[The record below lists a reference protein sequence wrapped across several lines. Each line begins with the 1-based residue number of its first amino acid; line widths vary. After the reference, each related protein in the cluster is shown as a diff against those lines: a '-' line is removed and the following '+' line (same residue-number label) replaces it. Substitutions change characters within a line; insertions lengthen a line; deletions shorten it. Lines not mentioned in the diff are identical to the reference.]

1 MNTKHLIALGSLLA
15 ITVGQAAVTIGF
27 SDTVGA
33 PNSVTIIPGG
43 AFDVSLMLTSD
54 AEATAGITYF
64 LQSIG
69 LGNGRFTITGRNV
82 TGSAFGDLT
91 TSNAIALPD
100 LLDPV
105 NNHELG
111 GLTTGAS
118 NGTGTFQVA
127 TYTIQSDPGI
137 APGSYAIS
145 TSGAAAIDDSF
156 EPISLNQASYGV
168 TVVPEPGTALLL
180 GLGLAGVALRR
191 RKP

>member
-1 MNTKHLIALGSLLA
+1 MNTKLIITLCSLLA
-15 ITVGQAAVTIGF
+15 IPAGQAAVTIGF

-43 AFDVSLMLTSD
+43 TFDVSLMLTSD
-54 AEATAGITYF
+54 AEATAGISYF

-69 LGNGRFTITGRNV
+69 AGNGMFTITARNV

-91 TSNAIALPD
+91 TGNGIALPD

-105 NNHELG
+105 NNHDLG
-111 GLTTGAS
+111 GLTTGSS
-118 NGTGTFQVA
+118 NGIGTFQVA
-127 TYTIQSDPGI
+127 TYTIQADLGI
-137 APGSYAIS
+137 TPGSYTIS
-145 TSGAAAIDDSF
+145 TSGAQAIDDSF
-156 EPISLNQASYGV
+156 DSISLNQASYGV

-191 RKP
+191 RKA